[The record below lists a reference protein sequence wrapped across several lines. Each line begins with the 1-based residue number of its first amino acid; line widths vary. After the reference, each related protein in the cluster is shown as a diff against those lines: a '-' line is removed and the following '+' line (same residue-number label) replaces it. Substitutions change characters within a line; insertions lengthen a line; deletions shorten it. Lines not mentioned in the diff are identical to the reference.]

1 MKLFFIT
8 TLFSLFCVH
17 IPAQQKNCYN
27 EWNAKFAERGADS
40 IEDGEYSD
48 VIITFRKP
56 GNTTCYNGA
65 AQVKNG
71 KLEAF
76 YTEEENGEL
85 KPVKREWEG
94 SLKNITVNNG
104 RSATM
109 VARGNELVV
118 IFWPRKLKQSTHIH
132 DKDCSH

>member
-1 MKLFFIT
+1 MKLVFIT
-8 TLFSLFCVH
+8 TLLSLVC
-17 IPAQQKNCYN
+17 IRIAAQQKNCYN
-27 EWNAKFAERGADS
+27 EWNEKFLARGADS

-56 GNTTCYNGA
+56 GNTICCNGA

-71 KLEAF
+71 KLETF
-76 YTEEENGEL
+76 YIEEENGEL

-94 SLKNITVNNG
+94 ALKNVAVNNG

-109 VARGNELVV
+109 VAKGNELVV
-118 IFWPRKLKQSTHIH
+118 IFWPRKLKQVAHIH
-132 DKDCSH
+132 YKDCGH